1 MGDSKMVNPRD
12 LRGFGDE
19 TENYTFKDTLD
30 WFVHVRDPAEVFK
43 AQPTYFLSE
52 WSYVII
58 AFLSL
63 IHAFIVGGRWKYHW
77 LACYL
82 HGWTTEMVSF
92 WMPDIDNYWH
102 SQTTIMFLG
111 RRLPLHIPLIYPSLM
126 YNAAYMVAHAKLPR
140 WAEPM
145 AAGLVEVLIDIPYD
159 IMAVKFVHWTWHDTD
174 PNIYDRHYWVPWNS
188 YYFHLAFGTAFTF
201 ALNFWRRKIT
211 GSDDK
216 GEVSS
221 PGKEIVCAFLAGLCG
236 MPGGVIQFIFLYHP
250 LHDTYGIHTENCTLA
265 IVLVYFLIVWAADRT
280 PRVTS
285 RRQKGEKSHWS
296 VIIIVLN
303 MVIHYGLYLSM
314 AVFGKPEEEVS
325 IGLHER
331 TGPCDEK
338 TDVYTAFGGVLKR
351 QTYLCTDDYDE
362 KYYDFHCLPGGQ
374 RVSDG
379 MEWYT
384 ICGTPF
390 PNRAEYISVIVLV
403 CVVSAVI
410 FYNLLFRSSR
420 TLLYQKKKETKL
432 KFN

>member
-1 MGDSKMVNPRD
+1 MVNPRD

-58 AFLSL
+58 AFLLYCGGPLEVPLAGVLPSWLDYGDGL
-63 IHAFIVGGRWKYHW
+63 ILDAGHRQL
-77 LACYL
+77 LAL
-82 HGWTTEMVSF
+82 TDHHNVSG
-92 WMPDIDNYWH
+92 
-102 SQTTIMFLG
+102 SQTSTPHTLDFNEFILS
-111 RRLPLHIPLIYPSLM
+111 P
-126 YNAAYMVAHAKLPR
+126 
-140 WAEPM
+140 
-145 AAGLVEVLIDIPYD
+145 AGLVEVLIDIPYD